1 MEEKN
6 KEKKDKEL
14 HSLRERLRECERLKE
29 EYLEGWQRARA
40 DFLNYKREEQER
52 FKNFLAAKKES
63 LILKILPILDNF
75 DLAEK
80 NIEKELKSNK
90 TIDGFLRIKKQLL
103 EFLRNEGVE
112 EIKSLGEIFDPF
124 VHEAVEELERDNKR
138 PGTILE
144 EVQKGYKINGRLLR
158 PAKVKIAKKVDKNS

>member
-1 MEEKN
+1 
-6 KEKKDKEL
+6 
-14 HSLRERLRECERLKE
+14 
-29 EYLEGWQRARA
+29 
-40 DFLNYKREEQER
+40 
-52 FKNFLAAKKES
+52 
-63 LILKILPILDNF
+63 PILDNF